1 LDHRK
6 LGCFKSNPKPR
17 IPRKKFHAIIKD
29 VLMPFENA
37 PVGAKRI
44 AVIGGGISGMGAAY
58 QLREQHQAVLFE
70 AAPRLGG
77 HARTVMAGKNADLPV
92 DTGFLVFNDVNY
104 PHLVRLFAELDVPV
118 MDSDMSFGA
127 SINGGW
133 LEYGLLAPKAVFA
146 QPRNIIR
153 PKFYGMIRDIL
164 KFNKRANS
172 ELIDSTITIGE
183 LVNEW
188 QLGDW
193 FCDYYLTPFT
203 GAIWSTPITQIL
215 DFPAQAMISFMKNHA
230 LLGAGGQH
238 QWRTVRGGSRE
249 YVSRLQ
255 SALTRANVEI
265 RLSSPVAQVRR
276 NPLGVELQMTDGN
289 VEAFDEVIF
298 ATHSDITLGMLSD
311 ANNLEHQALAAV
323 KYQPNEM
330 VLHGDSSIM
339 PKRQAAW
346 ASWVYTEDKDRQ
358 SDRIDLT
365 YWINRLQSL
374 PKDDP
379 CFVTLNTQRDID
391 PALIYDQYTFH
402 HPVFNTAALKAQQ
415 LISDINGANHTW
427 FCGAWMR
434 NGFHEDGLAT
444 GIEAARRLM
453 AQNSTILAAAE

>member
-276 NPLGVELQMTDGN
+276 NPLGVELQMTDGS

-402 HPVFNTAALKAQQ
+402 HPVFNTAALRRNSLSA
-415 LISDINGANHTW
+415 IS
-427 FCGAWMR
+427 
-434 NGFHEDGLAT
+434 
-444 GIEAARRLM
+444 M
-453 AQNSTILAAAE
+453 AQITPGYAALGCAMAFTKMGWPRA

>member
-1 LDHRK
+1 
-6 LGCFKSNPKPR
+6 
-17 IPRKKFHAIIKD
+17 
-29 VLMPFENA
+29 MPFENA

-276 NPLGVELQMTDGN
+276 NPLGVELQMTDGS

-346 ASWVYTEDKDRQ
+346 ASCVYTEDKDRQ

-365 YWINRLQSL
+365 YWINRSH
-374 PKDDP
+374 
-379 CFVTLNTQRDID
+379 R
-391 PALIYDQYTFH
+391 
-402 HPVFNTAALKAQQ
+402 
-415 LISDINGANHTW
+415 
-427 FCGAWMR
+427 
-434 NGFHEDGLAT
+434 
-444 GIEAARRLM
+444 
-453 AQNSTILAAAE
+453 